1 MNKFLLL
8 VSLFLFPFL
17 LQAQKKKKIY
27 FYELDI
33 NHGLFFQPNTIE
45 PYTGLAYE
53 EHEKG
58 KKKAHIPI
66 KDGKINGKVKGWEK
80 NGKKIYEAEYNM
92 GVMIGTEK
100 QWYATGAKKLQ
111 ISYVNGEPDGVCTE
125 WFKNG
130 AKKSEGYYTQGKE
143 EGDHYWWY
151 TTGEKDQLVSYKNG
165 VVQGK
170 VLNWYRNG
178 QLKLEKEFK
187 NGLEDG
193 ITAEYFE
200 DGHQKSKA
208 EFKNNNP
215 HGETRIWSRKGL
227 LLGIQTFEEG
237 VLVKDINYRS
247 GSIHIPDGYLQVF
260 NEKESFF
267 TLEVKG
273 KDVSPRKSIDIV
285 YILDGLFLQ
294 LFNYSSSLFVDSLN
308 TNPSGKEVL
317 EIYLEQEADLIRKKT
332 EYDIVVQTDWF
343 TTADGRE
350 AVHWSFKS
358 PSSEDEEQKPRT
370 VQEEHYVSLL
380 CNKQILNLYGIVTNS
395 DKPEEVIAM
404 LKKLASTVKIKPE
417 RIDINTILE

>member
-1 MNKFLLL
+1 MNKYLLL
-8 VSLFLFPFL
+8 LSLFILPIL
-17 LQAQKKKKIY
+17 AQAQKKKIF
-27 FYELDI
+27 FYELDL
-33 NHGLFFQPNTIE
+33 NDGLYFQPNTIA

-80 NGKKIYEAEYNM
+80 NGEKIYEAEYKM
-92 GVMIGTEK
+92 GVMFGTEK

-111 ISYVNGEPDGVCTE
+111 ISYLNGKPDGVCTE
-125 WFKNG
+125 WFKNES
-130 AKKSEGYYTQGKE
+130 KKSEGYYTSGKE
-143 EGDHYWWY
+143 ESDHYWWY
-151 TTGEKDQLVSYKNG
+151 STGEKDQLVSYKNG

-193 ITAEYFE
+193 VTSEYFE
-200 DGHQKSKA
+200 SGQQKSKA
-208 EFKNNNP
+208 VFKDNNP

-247 GSIHIPDGYLQVF
+247 GSIHIPEGYLQVF

-267 TLEVKG
+267 TVEIKG
-273 KDVSPRKSIDIV
+273 EEVSPRKSVDIV
-285 YILDGLFLQ
+285 YILDGMFLQ
-294 LFNYSSSLFVDSLN
+294 LFNYSSALFSDSLN
-308 TNPSGKEVL
+308 TSQSDKKILARYIEKES
-317 EIYLEQEADLIRKKT
+317 ELIRKKT
-332 EYDIVVQTDWF
+332 EYNIVVQTDWF
-343 TTADGRE
+343 TTNDGKQ
-350 AVHWSFKS
+350 AIHWFFKS

-395 DKPEEVIAM
+395 DKSENVTAM
-404 LKKLASTVKIKPE
+404 LKKVASTIEIKPE
-417 RIDINTILE
+417 RIDINTAL